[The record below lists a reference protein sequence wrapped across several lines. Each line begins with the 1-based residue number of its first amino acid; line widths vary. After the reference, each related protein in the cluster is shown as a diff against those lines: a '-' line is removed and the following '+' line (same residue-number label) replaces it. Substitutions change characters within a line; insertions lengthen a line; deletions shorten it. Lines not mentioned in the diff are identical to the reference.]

1 MKHLLIALLGAGLL
15 FSFGCDEPAEE
26 PEVDEAEMEV
36 DEADDDDDEMAHDDE
51 AHHDEMD
58 HDHEGHDH
66 EDDAPEVVK
75 AEDGVVEITATAN
88 SFEPSAIEAPAGES
102 LELQFTRNT
111 EDGCMTEVVFPEME
125 REEEL
130 PYGETVTV
138 ELTPEEGQV
147 IDFECGMGMGQSTVT
162 GT

>member
-1 MKHLLIALLGAGLL
+1 MRKILIALLGAGLL
-15 FSFGCDEPAEE
+15 FAFGCDEPAEE

-36 DEADDDDDEMAHDDE
+36 DEAHETDDEMADDE
-51 AHHDEMD
+51 HDEMAD
-58 HDHEGHDH
+58 DEHDEMADGD
-66 EDDAPEVVK
+66 EADTADVVT

-88 SFEPSAIEAPAGES
+88 SFEPSAIEAPAGEA
-102 LELQFTRNT
+102 LELQFTRTT

-130 PYGETVTV
+130 PYDETVTV

-147 IDFECGMGMGQSTVT
+147 IDFECGMGMGESTVT